1 MLFAVK
7 PITRFA
13 AVCVVV
19 LVSIFLAPGALA
31 ASPAPLSEAAKIDA
45 LIRAIEARSDLRF
58 LRNEVEYSASEAAL
72 HLRMKLAIA
81 GSQIKTA
88 DDFIEHLATGSS
100 VTGKPYL
107 VRFLDGKLVPSA
119 EFLRGELKR
128 ISEPTTASS
137 R

>member
-1 MLFAVK
+1 MLSHIK

-13 AVCVVV
+13 AGCVAV
-19 LVSIFLAPGALA
+19 LASIFVASGALA

-45 LIRAIEARSDLRF
+45 LIRTVEAHSDLRF
-58 LRNEVEYSASEAAL
+58 LRNDVEYSASEAAL

-81 GSQIKTA
+81 GSQIKTV

-107 VRFLDGKLVPSA
+107 VRFVDGKLLPSA

-128 ISEPTTASS
+128 ISQPTSASIK
-137 R
+137 

>member
-19 LVSIFLAPGALA
+19 LVSIFLASGALA
-31 ASPAPLSEAAKIDA
+31 ALPAPLSEAAKIDA

-107 VRFLDGKLVPSA
+107 VRFVDGKLVPSA

-128 ISEPTTASS
+128 ISQPTTASI